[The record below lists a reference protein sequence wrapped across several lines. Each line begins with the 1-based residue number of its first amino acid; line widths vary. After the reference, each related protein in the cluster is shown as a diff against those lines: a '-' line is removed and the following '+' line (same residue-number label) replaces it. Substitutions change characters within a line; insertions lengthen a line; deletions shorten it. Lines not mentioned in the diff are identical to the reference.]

1 VRVRAPTESSDVMGT
16 PRTIVMQA
24 AVIGIVVHA
33 IRKQSTVEA
42 DLVDEVS
49 KLRGEIRTL
58 HGVW

>member
-1 VRVRAPTESSDVMGT
+1 MGI
-16 PRTIVMQA
+16 PRTIVVQA
-24 AVIGIVVHA
+24 AVIGCVVHA

>member
-1 VRVRAPTESSDVMGT
+1 MDT
-16 PRTIVMQA
+16 PGSMVVQV
-24 AVIGIVVHA
+24 AVIGLVVRA

-42 DLVDEVS
+42 GLADEVS

>member
-1 VRVRAPTESSDVMGT
+1 VRVRSPPESSTAMGI
-16 PRTIVMQA
+16 PRTIVVQA
-24 AVIGIVVHA
+24 AVIGCVVHA

>member
-1 VRVRAPTESSDVMGT
+1 MRMGT
-16 PRTIVMQA
+16 SRSIVVQV
-24 AVIGIVVHA
+24 AVVGLVVHA
-33 IRKQSTVEA
+33 MRKQSTVES

>member
-1 VRVRAPTESSDVMGT
+1 MDT
-16 PRTIVMQA
+16 PRSIVVQV
-24 AVIGIVVHA
+24 AVVGLVVHA
-33 IRKQSTVEA
+33 MRKQSTVEA